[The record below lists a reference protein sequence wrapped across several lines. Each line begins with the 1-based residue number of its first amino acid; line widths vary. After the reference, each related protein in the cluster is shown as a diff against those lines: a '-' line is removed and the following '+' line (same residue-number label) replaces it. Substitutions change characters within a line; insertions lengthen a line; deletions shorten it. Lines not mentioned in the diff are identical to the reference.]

1 MHVLCELYTY
11 RNLVTSHHEILRKS
25 IIKKSINNGDFPSGN
40 FSCIYFTVHMR
51 RDRSYYLIQVYL
63 PSALIVIL
71 SWIGFWINYDAV
83 PARLSLSVITV
94 LTISTQT
101 GDVRTQLPPVSYIK
115 ALDVWMSM
123 CLIMVFASL
132 IQFAIVNVTY
142 RQTVKLKHRQVGRL

>member
-1 MHVLCELYTY
+1 
-11 RNLVTSHHEILRKS
+11 
-25 IIKKSINNGDFPSGN
+25 
-40 FSCIYFTVHMR
+40 MR

-63 PSALIVIL
+63 PSGLIVIL
-71 SWIGFWINYDAV
+71 SWIGFWISYDAV

-142 RQTVKLKHRQVGRL
+142 RQTVKLRHRQVWFGEKTEKYWICSFIAFIMNYFCYATVY